1 MAEKTNPNADVKFSI
16 KEDIHLSDKDGW
28 NTFQQYYIQGNYSN
42 AINFVNNNLSTLKN
56 KVSNATLVNNLNNA
70 FTVLQNYYY
79 INVEDKLKELQENYD
94 YNIQN
99 FISKGVFT
107 VGETYYPLNFA
118 TDNSGNLYICIK
130 ENTAVENGLT
140 DSENWLYIGLKGEKG
155 YLGFD
160 CTYRGVYDE
169 TVTYNKNDLCIDG
182 DYLYYSKQDNNTGNA
197 PSTTSQYWGVF
208 FEFIT
213 STIDLYTQAPSSPYE
228 GQIYL
233 LQL

>member
-1 MAEKTNPNADVKFSI
+1 MAEKTNLNADVKLRL
-16 KEDIHLSDKDGW
+16 KEDIHLSDKDDW
-28 NTFQQYYIQGNYSN
+28 NTFQQYYSQGNYSD
-42 AINFVNNNLSTLKN
+42 AISFVNNNLSTLKN
-56 KVSNATLVNNLNNA
+56 KVTNATLVNNLNSA
-70 FTVLQNYYY
+70 FIVLQNYYY

-99 FISKGVFT
+99 FVSKGVFT
-107 VGETYYPLNFA
+107 VGETYYPLNFV
-118 TDNSGNLYICIK
+118 TDNSGNLYVCIK

-140 DSENWLYIGLKGEKG
+140 NAENWLYIGLKGEKG

-160 CTYRGVYDE
+160 CTYRGVFDE

-197 PSTTSQYWGVF
+197 PSTTSDYWGVF

-213 STIDLYTQAPSSPYE
+213 LTIDLYTQAPSSLYE

>member
-1 MAEKTNPNADVKFSI
+1 MAEKVNPNTDVKFSI
-16 KEDIHLSDKDGW
+16 KEDIHLSDKDSW

-99 FISKGVFT
+99 FISKGVFI
-107 VGETYYPLNFA
+107 VGETYYPLNFVM
-118 TDNSGNLYICIK
+118 DNSGNLYVCIK
-130 ENTAVENGLT
+130 ENIAVENGLT
-140 DSENWLYIGLKGEKG
+140 NAENWLYIGLKGEKG

-169 TVTYNKNDLCIDG
+169 TITYNKNDLCIDG

-197 PSTTSQYWGVF
+197 PSTTSDYWGVF
-208 FEFIT
+208 FEFVT